1 MKKLMVGAIVLV
13 CLISL
18 FLTFIPNVLSQPE
31 NAEVLSYSWY
41 VSSEGYVAVVGEVQN
56 VGSNIVE
63 FISLQGVVYNST
75 DEPQAIAYNAA
86 YSQNIQPQQKAPFII
101 YVTSENSF
109 SGDLSWVS
117 DIDDVSVFIIEAKV
131 SEDYQYQD
139 LEITGSTNYIDSY
152 GYYTVSGNIRNTGDR
167 TAGRPWVVATFYN
180 ATGNVVGIGY
190 SDYLDV
196 LSPGQTTSFTV
207 TNVYFP
213 TELSDQITDYALV
226 IQTEAPIF
234 PNGPFEPPGSSPTS
248 EATSEAPTTASP
260 SSEAPTDTSPDG
272 SIGNTGFDL
281 TPLLIAVPIVLA
293 VILGAA
299 FFYRRKKLN
308 HP

>member
-1 MKKLMVGAIVLV
+1 MNKIVISAIVLV
-13 CLISL
+13 SLISL
-18 FLTFIPNVLSQPE
+18 FSTFIPNVLSQPE
-31 NAEVLSYSWY
+31 NVEVLSYSWY
-41 VSSEGYVAVVGEVQN
+41 VMSEGYMAVVGEVQN

-75 DEPQAIAYNAA
+75 DEPQAIAYTVA
-86 YSQNIQPQQKAPFII
+86 YSKNIQPQQKAPFII
-101 YVTSENSF
+101 YVTSDNSF
-109 SGDLSWVS
+109 SGDLSWI
-117 DIDDVSVFIIEAKV
+117 IDHVSVFVVEAKV

-139 LEITGSTNYIDSY
+139 LAITGSTNYIDSY

-190 SDYLDV
+190 SNYLDV

-207 TNVYFP
+207 TTVDFP
-213 TELSDQITDYALV
+213 TELADQITDYALV

-248 EATSEAPTTASP
+248 EATSEAPTTGSP

-293 VILGAA
+293 AILGAA
-299 FFYRRKKLN
+299 FVYRRKKVN
-308 HP
+308 NS

>member
-1 MKKLMVGAIVLV
+1 MKKLIVGAIVLV

-18 FLTFIPNVLSQPE
+18 FLTSIPNVLSQPE
-31 NAEVLSYSWY
+31 NAEVLNYSWY
-41 VSSEGYVAVVGEVQN
+41 VMSEGYVAVVGEVQN

-101 YVTSENSF
+101 YFTSENSF
-109 SGDLSWVS
+109 SGDLSWIL
-117 DIDDVSVFIIEAKV
+117 DIDHVSVFVVEAKV

-180 ATGNVVGIGY
+180 ATGNVIGIGY
-190 SDYLDV
+190 SKYLDV

-207 TNVYFP
+207 TTVDFP
-213 TELSDQITDYALV
+213 TELSDQITDYTLV

-234 PNGPFEPPGSSPTS
+234 PNGPFEPPGSSLTS
-248 EATSEAPTTASP
+248 EPTSEAPTTSPP

-272 SIGNTGFDL
+272 SIENTGFDL

-299 FFYRRKKLN
+299 FVYRRKKFN